1 MNFAQPIWIII
12 GLFLCISLLLLKKV
26 GERRKQKALRSFA
39 APHLLTQ
46 LTRNI
51 SLPRRRAKYSLVVL
65 SILLCF
71 IALARPQYGSNWMEV
86 KHRGIDILFAL
97 DTSKS
102 MLAEDIKPNRL
113 ERARFA
119 ILDFVNQLNGDR
131 VGLLPFA
138 GTTFLSCPLTLD
150 YAAFEQTLSTI
161 DTDIIPR
168 PGTNLAVVITEAEQ
182 ILTASGNHKILI
194 LLTDGEN
201 LQGDALQA
209 AREAA
214 AKGMI
219 IHTVAVGTLEGEL
232 IPAGDGGYLKDPA
245 GKFVTSRLDEK
256 TLEEIAEVSG
266 GLSVPLGDKGQGL
279 ESVYRQKLTLLEK
292 NELGERRQKVPI
304 ERYSW
309 PLSLAIL
316 LLSIEFLITERKQS
330 GQRLQPFFSN
340 LRKRFRKTRPVLLP
354 LLVFLF
360 LSTIAQK
367 STFASQA
374 EESFARGEYL
384 EAADLYRKL
393 LEKKPNDPLLNY
405 NYGSASYKNNL
416 FDEAIDS
423 LNKALQTDDLEI
435 QARAY
440 YNKANAHYKKGAES
454 KEVNKQ
460 RTIEEWQNALDAYG
474 AALRLQPDDADAR
487 FNYDL
492 ITRKLA
498 DLKNQQQEEKQQN
511 QKKSEENQGEGSSN
525 EQRQS
530 DQENNSGQKPQ
541 QTSQPPETEQ
551 KDQKNSSTT
560 DHSKQPQ
567 ANTGNEQGKEGAEAG
582 RNHPTQQPEKDSRQ
596 DSERRLQGRMTKDEA
611 EKLLRSLKGEEKT
624 LNFTPAASQND
635 DQPERNW

>member
-1 MNFAQPIWIII
+1 MNFAQPIWILI
-12 GLFLCISLLLLKKV
+12 GILLCIGLLLLKKV
-26 GERRKQKALRSFA
+26 GERRRQTALRAFA
-39 APHLLTQ
+39 APHLLPQ

-51 SLPRRRAKYSLVVL
+51 SMPRRRAKYFLVVL
-65 SILLCF
+65 SILFCF
-71 IALARPQYGSNWMEV
+71 IALARPQYGSSWIEV

-138 GTTFLSCPLTLD
+138 GSTFLSCPLTLD
-150 YAAFEQTLSTI
+150 YAAFEQTLSAI

-168 PGTNLAVVITEAEQ
+168 PGTNLAVVIAEAEQ
-182 ILTASGNHKILI
+182 ILTTSGNHKILI

-201 LQGDALQA
+201 LQGDALLA

-219 IHTVAVGTLEGEL
+219 IHTVAVGTREGEL
-232 IPAGDGGYLKDPA
+232 IPAGDGSYLKDPA

-256 TLEEIAEVSG
+256 TLEEIAKVSG

-279 ESVYRQKLTLLEK
+279 ESVYRQKLTLIEK

-316 LLSIEFLITERKQS
+316 LLSIDFLITERKQRNK
-330 GQRLQPFFSN
+330 RLWPFFSN
-340 LRKRFRKTRPVLLP
+340 LRQRFKKTRPVVLP
-354 LLVFLF
+354 LLAFLL

-393 LEKKPNDPLLNY
+393 LEKKPNDPRLNY
-405 NYGSASYKNNL
+405 NYGSAVYKNNL

-454 KEVNKQ
+454 KEVNRQ
-460 RTIEEWQNALDAYG
+460 RTIEEWQNALDAYS
-474 AALRLQPDDADAR
+474 AALRLQPNDANAR
-487 FNYDL
+487 FNHDL
-492 ITRKLA
+492 VAKKLA
-498 DLKNQQQEEKQQN
+498 DLKKQQQEEKQQN
-511 QKKSEENQGEGSSN
+511 QKKNGENPRDGSNSEQGQPEKENK
-525 EQRQS
+525 
-530 DQENNSGQKPQ
+530 SGQKSQ
-541 QTSQPPETEQ
+541 QASQPPEPEQ
-551 KDQKNSSTT
+551 KGQENSTTT

-567 ANTGNEQGKEGAEAG
+567 ANNGNEQVKEEEEAG
-582 RNHPTQQPEKDSRQ
+582 ENHTAQQQKMDSRQ
-596 DSERRLQGRMTKDEA
+596 DSERRLQGKMTRDEA
-611 EKLLRSLKGEEKT
+611 EKLLRSVKGEEKI